1 MPEML
6 ESAIVDA
13 VPDPATGSVTL
24 TWANGAITVS
34 SFHHLAGQGVFTAF
48 TDPAFFAKAQVGPR
62 GRSLEWPGGIDFCA
76 DALWFE
82 AKPADAP
89 DHARQGALAE
99 G

>member
-6 ESAIVDA
+6 ENAIVDA
-13 VPDPATGSVTL
+13 IPDPATGSVTL

-34 SFHHLAGQGVFTAF
+34 SFHHLVGIGVFAAF
-48 TDPAFFAKAQVGPR
+48 ADPAFFAKAQVGPR
-62 GRSLEWPGGIDFCA
+62 GRSLDLPDGIDFCA

-82 AKPADAP
+82 AQPADSP
-89 DHARQGALAE
+89 DHARQGAWAE

>member
-1 MPEML
+1 MPDML
-6 ESAIVDA
+6 QNTIVDA
-13 VPDPATGSVTL
+13 VPDPSTASVTL

-34 SFHHLAGQGVFTAF
+34 SFSHLAGHGVFAAF
-48 TDPAFFAKAQVGPR
+48 TDPAFFAKAHVGAR
-62 GRSLEWPGGIDFCA
+62 GRSLEWPDGIDFCA

-82 AKPADAP
+82 AKPADSP